1 MSRTPSDRRKQAR
14 VRGVLH
20 AGRAVSWLLTIVF
33 AMQTVSCGA
42 RTPVTVLPSA
52 SRVSMIS
59 PWRYYDLWQALG
71 RGRGVMIGTTDGR
84 SITGAFVSGGAKT
97 IQLNTTSGYMSVP
110 VSDIR
115 YLVNVLDLSHARDGA
130 IAGGLIGLGTGFALS
145 YMANGQSNGISNPA
159 SRPAVATR
167 IARIGESEYDYGED
181 ESSTGESTAAATP
194 NTASA
199 SGGQSTISETYDT
212 GTGASSQSSAG
223 GGDPTATGSSTYGDE
238 SASSGGSSAGG
249 GGTSGDV
256 DYGSSESS
264 GNSVVYV
271 NIYADNQYGSSGSS
285 EPTSRPGTEP
295 SQPSGGGSSPAV
307 RTFFYTVTFAAIGT
321 LIGWTIGRR
330 IKRDVP
336 RVDYALFPAN
346 LDDQAGRTTD
356 QYLADHV
363 VQTDSKLRAS
373 ETLLVGSGFDSPRS
387 AAQFDQLAHD
397 GIVIQLHE
405 QVGSVITASSA
416 RAYGLFPT
424 IDGFEQA
431 VIVQV
436 RESQGGVVLERSGS
450 ERRYL
455 AIVTRH
461 LQGAPVISLQRMS
474 PRDIVTLSTQI
485 GLIHAGVLQ

>member
-1 MSRTPSDRRKQAR
+1 MSRACRT
-14 VRGVLH
+14 
-20 AGRAVSWLLTIVF
+20 VSWLLAIVF
-33 AMQTVSCGA
+33 AVQTVGCGA

-52 SRVSMIS
+52 SRVSTIS

-84 SITGAFVSGGAKT
+84 SIVGAFVSGGAKT
-97 IQLNTTSGYMSVP
+97 IQLNTTSGYTSVP

-115 YLVNVLDLSHARDGA
+115 YLVNVVDLSHARDGA

-145 YMANGQSNGISNPA
+145 YMANGQSSGTSNAA

-167 IARIGESEYDYGED
+167 TARISETDYDYGDD
-181 ESSTGESTAAATP
+181 ESSAGESTAAATP

-199 SGGQSTISETYDT
+199 SGGQSTISDTYDS
-212 GTGASSQSSAG
+212 GTGASSESSAG
-223 GGDPTATGSSTYGDE
+223 GGDPTATGSSTYGNE
-238 SASSGGSSAGG
+238 SSSGGSSAGG
-249 GGTSGDV
+249 GGTGGDV
-256 DYGSSESS
+256 DYESSESS

-271 NIYADNQYGSSGSS
+271 NIYADNRYGSSGSN

-336 RVDYALFPAN
+336 RVDYVLFPAN
-346 LDDQAGRTTD
+346 LDDQAGRSTD

-363 VQTDSKLRAS
+363 IRTDPKLRVS
-373 ETLLVGSGFDSPRS
+373 ETLLDGSGFDSPRS

-405 QVGSVITASSA
+405 QVGSVITAASA

-436 RESQGGVVLERSGS
+436 RESQGGIVAERSGT

-455 AIVTRH
+455 AVVTRH
-461 LQGAPVISLQRMS
+461 LRGTPVIALQRMS

>member
-1 MSRTPSDRRKQAR
+1 MIRTPKSRRERASVSGMSR
-14 VRGVLH
+14 
-20 AGRAVSWLLTIVF
+20 AGRVVSWLLAVVF
-33 AMQTVSCGA
+33 AVQTVGCGA

-52 SRVSMIS
+52 SRVSTIS

-84 SITGAFVSGGAKT
+84 SLVGAFVSGGAKT
-97 IQLNTTSGYMSVP
+97 IQLNTTSGYTSVP

-130 IAGGLIGLGTGFALS
+130 VAGGLIGLGTGFALS
-145 YMANGQSNGISNPA
+145 YMANGRSSGTSNAA
-159 SRPAVATR
+159 SRPALAART
-167 IARIGESEYDYGED
+167 ARIGESDYDYGED
-181 ESSTGESTAAATP
+181 ESSTGESSTATTP
-194 NTASA
+194 TTASA
-199 SGGQSTISETYDT
+199 SGGQSTVSETYDT
-212 GTGASSQSSAG
+212 GTGGSSQSSAG
-223 GGDPTATGSSTYGDE
+223 GGDPTATGSSTYGEE
-238 SASSGGSSAGG
+238 SSSGGSSAGG
-249 GGTSGDV
+249 GGGTGGDV
-256 DYGSSESS
+256 GYESSESS

-271 NIYADNQYGSSGSS
+271 NIYSDNRYGSSGSN

-307 RTFFYTVTFAAIGT
+307 RTFFYTMTFATIGT

-336 RVDYALFPAN
+336 RVDYVLFPAN
-346 LDDQAGRTTD
+346 LDDQAGRSTD

-363 VQTDSKLRAS
+363 VQTDPKLRVS
-373 ETLLVGSGFDSPRS
+373 ETLLDGSGFDSPRS

-405 QVGSVITASSA
+405 QVGSVITAASA

-424 IDGFEQA
+424 IDGFERA

-436 RESQGGVVLERSGS
+436 RESQGGTVVERSGS

-455 AIVTRH
+455 AVVTRQLH
-461 LQGAPVISLQRMS
+461 GTPVIALQRMS